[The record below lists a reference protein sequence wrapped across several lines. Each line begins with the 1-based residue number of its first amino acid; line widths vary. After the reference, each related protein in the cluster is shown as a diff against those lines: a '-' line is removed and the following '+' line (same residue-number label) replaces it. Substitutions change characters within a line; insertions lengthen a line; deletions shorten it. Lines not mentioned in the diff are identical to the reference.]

1 MEYIE
6 NRTFDEIAIGDAA
19 SLTRTLTEADIK
31 LFAVMSG
38 DVNPAHLDEEYARN
52 DLFHKIIAH
61 GMWGGALISTLLGT
75 QLPGPGTI
83 YLGQTLRFR
92 RPVAIGDVVTV
103 SVQASAKNAEKHRI
117 TFDCTCVNQ
126 AGEAVISGEA
136 EVIAP
141 TEKVKRPRVNLPEV
155 HLHDHGARYRQLI
168 AASAGLP
175 PMRTG
180 VVHPVDAPAL
190 LEALE
195 AARAGMIV
203 PVLIGPEAKIRA
215 VAEAQGVDISP
226 YQLIATEHSHAAAAR
241 AVALA
246 RAGQLDALMK
256 GAIGIQEFMRA
267 VVDKANGLGTGRRMS
282 HVFAIDVPTYPR
294 PLFITDAVINVA
306 PNLED
311 KRDIVQNAIHLAH
324 VLGIA
329 EPKVALLAAVET
341 INPRIRST
349 LEAAAICKMLDR
361 GQISGGLVD
370 GPLGFDTAVSQEAA
384 RAQGITSP
392 VAGQADI
399 LVVPDLETGTL
410 LAKQLEYLADA
421 QSAGVVLGARVPI
434 VLTSSAGNPLS
445 RMASCAIA
453 LLLVRARQAIPPA
466 GPAQLPGARG

>member
-1 MEYIE
+1 
-6 NRTFDEIAIGDAA
+6 
-19 SLTRTLTEADIK
+19 
-31 LFAVMSG
+31 
-38 DVNPAHLDEEYARN
+38 
-52 DLFHKIIAH
+52 
-61 GMWGGALISTLLGT
+61 
-75 QLPGPGTI
+75 
-83 YLGQTLRFR
+83 
-92 RPVAIGDVVTV
+92 
-103 SVQASAKNAEKHRI
+103 
-117 TFDCTCVNQ
+117 
-126 AGEAVISGEA
+126 
-136 EVIAP
+136 
-141 TEKVKRPRVNLPEV
+141 
-155 HLHDHGARYRQLI
+155 
-168 AASAGLP
+168 
-175 PMRTG
+175 
-180 VVHPVDAPAL
+180 
-190 LEALE
+190 
-195 AARAGMIV
+195 MIV

-226 YQLIATEHSHAAAAR
+226 YQLIATEHSHAAAAH